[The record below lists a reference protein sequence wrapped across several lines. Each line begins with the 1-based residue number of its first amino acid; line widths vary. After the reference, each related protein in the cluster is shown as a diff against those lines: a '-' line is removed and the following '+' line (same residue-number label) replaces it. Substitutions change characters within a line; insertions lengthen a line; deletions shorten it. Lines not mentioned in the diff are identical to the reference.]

1 MADAN
6 PPRSPPPPLDDAC
19 ALFLDVDGT
28 LVEFSDDPAAV
39 RVQPHVLEAIGAI
52 SDRLHGAVALVS
64 GRPLA
69 QLDALF
75 APMRL
80 PAAGLHGHQFRS
92 DAQAAMEIPEDTS
105 AFLHELH
112 RAAAHLAATHPGV
125 LVEDK
130 GVSLALHW
138 RAAPHAGEAVSGF
151 ARERIATLPGYRLQP
166 GDHVVEF
173 VPEGSD
179 KGRAVERM
187 MGRPPFAG
195 RIPVFIGDDLTDEY
209 GFAAANRAG
218 GWSVLV
224 GHRADSLATHALAD
238 THAVHAWLRA
248 NSGRSDTG
256 RGTTGHGEAIT
267 R

>member
-1 MADAN
+1 MVDVI
-6 PPRSPPPPLDDAC
+6 PLRPSPPPLDDNC

-28 LVEFSDDPAAV
+28 LIDFNTDPSAVHVLPAV
-39 RVQPHVLEAIGAI
+39 REDIGRVA
-52 SDRLHGAVALVS
+52 DRLNGAVALVS

-75 APMRL
+75 APLRL
-80 PAAGLHGHQFRS
+80 PAAGLHGHQMR
-92 DAQAAMEIPEDTS
+92 DAGPVPAAAAGDDLVRLQA
-105 AFLHELH
+105 LH
-112 RAAAHLAATHPGV
+112 RKAAQLTRDHPGV
-125 LVEDK
+125 QVEDK

-138 RAAPHAGEAVSGF
+138 RAVPQAADAVHDF
-151 ARERIATLPGYRLQP
+151 ARRHLAALPGYRLQP

-187 MGRPPFAG
+187 MARAPFAG
-195 RIPVFIGDDLTDEY
+195 RVPVFVGDDLTDEF

-224 GHRADSLATHALAD
+224 GTRDDSAATHALPG
-238 THAVHAWLRA
+238 TGAVHAWLAA
-248 NSGRSDTG
+248 NTTCKEDTPL
-256 RGTTGHGEAIT
+256 R
-267 R
+267 

>member
-1 MADAN
+1 MVHNGAMADAN
-6 PPRSPPPPLDDAC
+6 PPRPSPPPLDDAC

-28 LVEFSDDPAAV
+28 LVDFSPDPAAV
-39 RVQPHVLEAIGAI
+39 RVLPRVREAIGTI
-52 SDRLHGAVALVS
+52 SDRLGGAVALVS

-75 APMRL
+75 APLRL

-92 DAQAAMEIPEDTS
+92 DAQAEADMPEDTS
-105 AFLHELH
+105 SFLHELH
-112 RAAAHLAATHPGV
+112 REAAHLAVAHPGV

-138 RAAPHAGEAVSGF
+138 RAAPQAAAIVSGF
-151 ARERIATLPGYRLQP
+151 ARERIAALPGYRLQP

-173 VPEGSD
+173 VPENAD
-179 KGRAVERM
+179 KGRALQRM
-187 MGRPPFAG
+187 MARPPFAG
-195 RIPVFIGDDLTDEY
+195 RVPVFVGDDLTDEY

-224 GHRADSLATHALAD
+224 GARSGSAATYTLVD
-238 THAVHAWLRA
+238 TGAVHAWLLAGAGVRPE
-248 NSGRSDTG
+248 
-256 RGTTGHGEAIT
+256 HGEATT